1 MVVENEFV
9 MRMIAA
15 ALVGLLLG
23 YTRRR
28 KAAGTR
34 TFALIC
40 LGCAVFTLVSVGY
53 GFWGNVDSSRIVAAI
68 VSGIGFLG
76 LGVIWKHEGRPM
88 GLTTA
93 AAIWVT
99 ASLGILIGLGM
110 WTEAGVGTILTVLLI
125 YSRGTL
131 EKVGLERTRKKRH

>member
-1 MVVENEFV
+1 MVVETEFV
-9 MRMIAA
+9 IRMLAS
-15 ALVGLLLG
+15 ALIGLLLG

-40 LGCAVFTLVSVGY
+40 VGCTIFTLVSIDEMFVG
-53 GFWGNVDSSRIVAAI
+53 NADQSRLLAAI

-76 LGVIWKHEGRPM
+76 LGVIWKHEGRPI

-99 ASLGILIGLGM
+99 ASLGILTGLGM
-110 WTEAGVGTILTVLLI
+110 WLEVGVGTALTVLLI
-125 YSRGTL
+125 FSRRTL
-131 EKVGLERTRKKRH
+131 EKVGIEGKSKKRP

>member
-1 MVVENEFV
+1 MLAEKEFV
-9 MRMIAA
+9 IRMIIA
-15 ALVGLLLG
+15 ALIGLLLG

-40 LGCAVFTLVSVGY
+40 LGCSIFAMISVGY
-53 GFWGNVDSSRIVAAI
+53 DFWGNVDSSRVIAAI
-68 VSGIGFLG
+68 ISGIGFLG
-76 LGVIWKHEGRPM
+76 LGVIWKHEGKPV

-99 ASLGILIGLGM
+99 ASIGILIGLGM
-110 WTEAGVGTILTVLLI
+110 WTAVAVGTVITIILI
-125 YSRGTL
+125 FSRPTL
-131 EKVGLERTRKKRH
+131 EKVGLEKRQN

>member
-1 MVVENEFV
+1 MVVETEFAI
-9 MRMIAA
+9 RMLAS
-15 ALVGLLLG
+15 ALIGLLLG

-40 LGCAVFTLVSVGY
+40 LGCTIFTMVSVGY
-53 GFWGNVDSSRIVAAI
+53 DFWGNVDSSRIVAAI
-68 VSGIGFLG
+68 ISGIGFLG
-76 LGVIWKHEGRPM
+76 LGVIWKHEGRPI

-99 ASLGILIGLGM
+99 ASLGVLIGLGM
-110 WTEAGVGTILTVLLI
+110 WVPAGIGTILTVLLI
-125 YSRGTL
+125 FSRGTL
-131 EKVGLERTRKKRH
+131 EKVGIEAKRKRH